1 MLLTLE
7 QFNAAY
13 SQRSSDIYQALKLH
27 LVEGYTIT
35 DAVRKTGA
43 SRSGV
48 YKALKTQAHK
58 HDTDALMDT
67 WTVTC
72 PRHHSATL
80 HGLITRQLGI
90 WEVQDAAAVELARRG
105 VPTVGTQ
112 QPLAAVR
119 QPNHQPALQPQ
130 HHQQQPA
137 QAVQVGQEYIGRPPP
152 PADRVYISGTGEMY
166 DAQGRV
172 LIP

>member
-13 SQRSSDIYQALKLH
+13 GQRSSDVYQALKLH
-27 LVEGYTIT
+27 LVEGNTIT

-48 YKALKTQAHK
+48 YKALKSQAHK
-58 HDTDALMDT
+58 HDTAALVDT
-67 WTVTC
+67 WTVSC
-72 PRHHSATL
+72 PRHHAATL

-90 WEVQDAAAVELARRG
+90 WEVQDAQALELARQGG

-112 QPLAAVR
+112 QP
-119 QPNHQPALQPQ
+119 QPALAVVQT
-130 HHQQQPA
+130 HQQTYQPPA
-137 QAVQVGQEYIGRPPP
+137 QAVAHQPQVEKVVEKI
-152 PADRVYISGTGEMY
+152 YISGTGEMY